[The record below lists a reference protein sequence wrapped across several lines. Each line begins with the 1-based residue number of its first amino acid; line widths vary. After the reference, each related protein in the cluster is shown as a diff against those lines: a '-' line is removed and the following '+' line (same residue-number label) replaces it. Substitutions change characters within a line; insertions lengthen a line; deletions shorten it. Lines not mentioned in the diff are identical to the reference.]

1 MIRINNIEFR
11 KYNSTKTKKPLYEI
25 IKWESN
31 PYYNK
36 KLEYFKEGY
45 KVNHEGWDDFHQVCT
60 LGQAKLNKN

>member
-31 PYYNK
+31 FYYGK
-36 KLEYFKEGY
+36 YDEYIK
-45 KVNHEGWDDFHQVCT
+45 D
-60 LGQAKLNKN
+60 